1 MRISDWSSDVCS
13 SDLVDDGGLPEQAFD
28 GRQWR
33 LGAHQR
39 ALAFQAFQQRGFFA
53 ADIRAGGAT
62 DLEIEAAAA
71 AAYVG
76 AQPTGLDRKSV
87 VGGKRVTVR
96 LSLGGCRISKKHKES
111 YYES

>member
-13 SDLVDDGGLPEQAFD
+13 SDIVDDGGLPEQAFD

-39 ALAFQAFQQRGFFA
+39 ALAFQAFQPRGFFA

-62 DLEIEAAAA
+62 DLEMAAAAA

-76 AQPTGLDRKSV
+76 AQPHGFARAND
-87 VGGKRVTVR
+87 GGPQRGHGNR
-96 LSLGGCRISKKHKES
+96 LSR
-111 YYES
+111 